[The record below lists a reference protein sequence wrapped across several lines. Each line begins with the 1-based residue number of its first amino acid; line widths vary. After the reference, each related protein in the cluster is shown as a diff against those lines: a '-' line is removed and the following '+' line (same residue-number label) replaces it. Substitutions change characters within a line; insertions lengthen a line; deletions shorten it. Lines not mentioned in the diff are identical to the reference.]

1 MKKTIC
7 GILALLLVL
16 ITLTPAAFASADAF
30 TDISASDWYYTAV
43 DYAVNRGI
51 VNGTSDTTFSPH
63 ANMTRGQFVTILSRL
78 EGNTDYGSSFPDSG
92 YTDVPDTEYYYQHIN
107 WAYSN
112 VIVDV
117 TSGTSFRP
125 DDNILR
131 DELVIM
137 LGRYVRYKE
146 VTLPDDPS
154 APESFKD
161 KDLRSSAARPYAE
174 MLRQSGMM
182 IGSDGYLNPQDYM
195 TRAEGVTVFMRVNEK
210 ILSAATPTPTP
221 TPPFDWE
228 NYNPVYDIPT
238 GHSAVDADGGYY
250 DRDLA
255 NEIMKRIND
264 MRTEYGVDPL
274 KYHPDIQ
281 GYASIRAKELV
292 ISFSHTRPDGTDC
305 LTVGQGLAGENCT
318 NLINCSAA
326 ELNDTTTLAA
336 RAVNNFFISTM
347 GHKEAMLNKGYFLA
361 AVSCYVIGDNVYVC
375 HLFSQKTLYWY
386 DYLLI
391 A

>member
-1 MKKTIC
+1 MKKILC
-7 GILALLLVL
+7 GIMAFLLL
-16 ITLTPAAFASADAF
+16 ITLAPAALAVSVSGF
-30 TDISASDWYYTAV
+30 TDVPTGAWYYSAV
-43 DYAVNRGI
+43 DYAVNHGI
-51 VNGTSDTTFSPH
+51 VNGTSATTFEPEST
-63 ANMTRGQFVTILSRL
+63 MTRGQFITILSRL
-78 EGNTDYGSSFPDSG
+78 EGNTDYGSSFPDAG
-92 YTDVPDTEYYYQHIN
+92 YTDVPATEYYYQHIN
-107 WAYSN
+107 WAMKN

-146 VTLPDDPS
+146 VTLPDDPA

-161 KDLRSSAARPYAE
+161 KDLISSAAKPYAE
-174 MLRQSGMM
+174 MLRASGMM
-182 IGSDGYLNPQDYM
+182 IGSDGYLNPQDFM

-210 ILSAATPTPTP
+210 ILSAVPETPTP
-221 TPPFDWE
+221 TPPVDWE

-238 GHSAVDADGGYY
+238 GHSATDADGGYY
-250 DRDLA
+250 DWDLA
-255 NEIMKRIND
+255 NEIMKQINEL
-264 MRTEYGVDPL
+264 RAEYGVEPL

-292 ISFSHTRPDGTDC
+292 ISFSHTRPDGTEPF
-305 LTVGQGLAGENCT
+305 TVGQGLTGENLLRGDDYT
-318 NLINCSAA
+318 AVWKNNIQGYA
-326 ELNDTTTLAA
+326 EDCVATW
-336 RAVNNFFISTM
+336 FESTM
-347 GHKEAMLNKGYFLA
+347 GHKEAMLNKGYFLGA
-361 AVSCYVIGDNVYVC
+361 ISVYVKGDNVYVC